1 MTALLADGAS
11 MRDALQLQPAGPR
24 PENPDRQ
31 HHHQHGERDQAE
43 HPGRASKICEEE
55 PDLFDTNLQ
64 NEIYEMAAEAIEC
77 ETLFANDVL
86 SQGVSG
92 LSVKDMRQYLE
103 FVADRR
109 FERLGMK
116 TKYNVKNPFSFLDL
130 QDVQELT
137 NFFERRVSSY
147 QVGVEGNV
155 EFNETF

>member
-1 MTALLADGAS
+1 VYYLRSKGLLHGLATGTNWVFRDES
-11 MRDALQLQPAGPR
+11 MHMAFAFNVIDTIRT
-24 PENPDRQ
+24 
-31 HHHQHGERDQAE
+31 
-43 HPGRASKICEEE
+43 EE